1 MARFVTKFALAVI
14 ASTVWIAA
22 ASQMPAEESK
32 TVSFALFAPGQS
44 EKTIS
49 ALTKLFTQDNKNA
62 SVSLVKN
69 LPDAI
74 ASKADIVVLALSVK
88 EFNSLGPYDADA
100 LEKRKVIGISY
111 GAAKLYGEIG
121 LKISWGACAHGMEP
135 RIKVVDNATIAKAG
149 FDKVFGVY
157 APNAPQY
164 PASDVEYM
172 PFGIF
177 DGFPAIHKGLE
188 DVDVVARFNGD
199 LGYAPIVRQGNKILI
214 GFNPHAE
221 DWTEQFGD
229 LMRKLAAALNE
240 PLKNPGSQPV
250 ATHAPQTLEGDW
262 AGPDPE
268 RVMRLKNPVSQPVA
282 THAPQTLEGDW
293 AGPDPER
300 VMRLKNPVSQPVATH
315 APQTLEGDWA
325 VPEAGHVMRL
335 TRTNDGRSCS
345 IEWLPGFAND
355 SEKGFKPTRFDL
367 LGDNV
372 GATELPYGFAMCDH
386 GFKTEYFTAR
396 LENDELVLESYSIF
410 KDGSGRSNYHGGRKY
425 KRAAHAA
432 SDAYPSLKRVPNFFS
447 WESSD
452 QRESGKRIWI
462 RVDDT
467 TFVER
472 YPSNHENRFRI
483 LRSDKVKDVDGIVL
497 QISDSSHQAFIPYK
511 EIRNDAA
518 RPGNGPSNDRAPA
531 APNSTA
537 SHAEQPKLLM
547 RADEQSPWQ
556 IMGAMNH
563 VE

>member
-1 MARFVTKFALAVI
+1 MACFVSRFALAII
-14 ASTVWIAA
+14 ASAVCIAT

-32 TVSFALFAPGQS
+32 PVSFALFAPGQS

-49 ALTKLFTQDNKNA
+49 ALTELFTQGNKNA

-74 ASKADIVVLALSVK
+74 ASKADVLVLALSVK
-88 EFNSLGPYDADA
+88 EFTSLGPYDADA
-100 LEKRKVIGISY
+100 LKKRKVIGISY

-177 DGFPAIHKGLE
+177 DGFPSIHKGLE

-262 AGPDPE
+262 A
-268 RVMRLKNPVSQPVA
+268 
-282 THAPQTLEGDW
+282 
-293 AGPDPER
+293 
-300 VMRLKNPVSQPVATH
+300 
-315 APQTLEGDWA
+315 
-325 VPEAGHVMRL
+325 VPEAGRVMRL

-345 IEWLPGFAND
+345 IEWLPG
-355 SEKGFKPTRFDL
+355 
-367 LGDNV
+367 
-372 GATELPYGFAMCDH
+372 
-386 GFKTEYFTAR
+386 
-396 LENDELVLESYSIF
+396 
-410 KDGSGRSNYHGGRKY
+410 
-425 KRAAHAA
+425 
-432 SDAYPSLKRVPNFFS
+432 
-447 WESSD
+447 
-452 QRESGKRIWI
+452 
-462 RVDDT
+462 
-467 TFVER
+467 
-472 YPSNHENRFRI
+472 
-483 LRSDKVKDVDGIVL
+483 
-497 QISDSSHQAFIPYK
+497 
-511 EIRNDAA
+511 
-518 RPGNGPSNDRAPA
+518 
-531 APNSTA
+531 
-537 SHAEQPKLLM
+537 
-547 RADEQSPWQ
+547 
-556 IMGAMNH
+556 
-563 VE
+563 

>member
-1 MARFVTKFALAVI
+1 MTRLVTRFALAII
-14 ASTVWIAA
+14 ASAVCIAT

-32 TVSFALFAPGQS
+32 PVSFALFAPGQS

-49 ALTKLFTQDNKNA
+49 ALTELFTQGNKNA

-74 ASKADIVVLALSVK
+74 ASKADIMVLALSVK

-100 LEKRKVIGISY
+100 LKKRKIIGISY

-121 LKISWGACAHGMEP
+121 LKITWGMCAHGMEP
-135 RIKVVDNATIAKAG
+135 RIKVEDNATIAKAG

-157 APNAPQY
+157 SSNAPQY
-164 PASDVEYM
+164 PAQDVEYM
-172 PFGIF
+172 PFGIHV
-177 DGFPAIHKGLE
+177 GYPAIHRGLE

-221 DWTEQFGD
+221 DWSEQFGD

-262 AGPDPE
+262 
-268 RVMRLKNPVSQPVA
+268 
-282 THAPQTLEGDW
+282 GD
-293 AGPDPER
+293 
-300 VMRLKNPVSQPVATH
+300 
-315 APQTLEGDWA
+315 
-325 VPEAGHVMRL
+325 PEAGRVMRL

-372 GATELPYGFAMCDH
+372 GATDLPYGFAMWDH
-386 GFKTEYFTAR
+386 GFKLEYFTAR

-410 KDGSGRSNYHGGRKY
+410 KDGSGRSNYRQVGKM
-425 KRAAHAA
+425 KRAAHTA

-447 WESSD
+447 WEYSD
-452 QRESGKRIWI
+452 QPEPGKRIWI

-483 LRSDKVKDVDGIVL
+483 LRSDKANDVDGIVL
-497 QISDSSHQAFIPYK
+497 QISDSSRQAFIPYK

-518 RPGNGPSNDRAPA
+518 RSGNGQSKDSALTDA
-531 APNSTA
+531 NSTA

>member
-1 MARFVTKFALAVI
+1 MTRFVTTFALAI
-14 ASTVWIAA
+14 LAA
-22 ASQMPAEESK
+22 AVCIATAGQLPAQDSK
-32 TVSFALFAPGQS
+32 PISFALFAPGQS
-44 EKTIS
+44 ETTIS
-49 ALTKLFTQDNKNA
+49 ALAKLFTQINKNA
-62 SVSLVKN
+62 SVTVVKN

-74 ASKADIVVLALSVK
+74 TSKADVAVLALSLK

-100 LEKRKVIGISY
+100 LKQRKVIGISF
-111 GAAKLYGEIG
+111 GAAKLYGAIG

-135 RIKVVDNATIAKAG
+135 RIKVEDNATIASAG

-157 APNAPQY
+157 APKAPQR
-164 PASDVEYM
+164 PGQDVEYM

-177 DGFPAIHKGLE
+177 TGYPEIHKGLE

-221 DWTEQFGD
+221 DWTEQFSD
-229 LMRKLAAALNE
+229 LVRKLAAALNE
-240 PLKNPGSQPV
+240 PLKNPGSEPV
-250 ATHAPQTLEGDW
+250 
-262 AGPDPE
+262 
-268 RVMRLKNPVSQPVA
+268 VA
-282 THAPQTLEGDW
+282 
-293 AGPDPER
+293 
-300 VMRLKNPVSQPVATH
+300 H

-325 VPEAGHVMRL
+325 VPEAGRVMRL
-335 TRTNDGRSCS
+335 TRTNDGKSCS
-345 IEWLPGFAND
+345 IEWLPGFTND

-367 LGDNV
+367 LGDKG
-372 GATELPYGFAMCDH
+372 GATELPYGFAMWDH

-396 LENDELVLESYSIF
+396 LENGELVLESYSIF
-410 KDGSGRSNYHGGRKY
+410 KDGSGRSNYHGNRKY

-447 WESSD
+447 CEYSD
-452 QRESGKRIWI
+452 QREPKERQISPREMSHKTGGDLQTETDPTTGKIWM

-467 TFVER
+467 TFVAR
-472 YPSNHENRFRI
+472 YTSNHEDRFRI

-497 QISDSSHQAFIPYK
+497 QIYDSSLQAFIPYK

-518 RPGNGPSNDRAPA
+518 RSGSGQPNDSALTNA
-531 APNSTA
+531 SSTA

-547 RADEQSPWQ
+547 RADEKSPWLT
-556 IMGAMNH
+556 MGVMNH

>member
-22 ASQMPAEESK
+22 ASQVPAEDSK
-32 TVSFALFAPGQS
+32 PVSFALFAPGQS
-44 EKTIS
+44 EKTVS

-62 SVSLVKN
+62 SVSVVKN

-100 LEKRKVIGISY
+100 LKKRTVIGISY

-121 LKISWGACAHGMEP
+121 LKISWGACADGMEP

-157 APNAPQY
+157 APNTPQY

-262 AGPDPE
+262 A
-268 RVMRLKNPVSQPVA
+268 
-282 THAPQTLEGDW
+282 
-293 AGPDPER
+293 
-300 VMRLKNPVSQPVATH
+300 
-315 APQTLEGDWA
+315 
-325 VPEAGHVMRL
+325 VPEAGRVMRL

-372 GATELPYGFAMCDH
+372 GATELPYGFAMWDH

-447 WESSD
+447 CGYSD
-452 QRESGKRIWI
+452 QPESGKRIWI

-472 YPSNHENRFRI
+472 YSSNHENRFRI

-518 RPGNGPSNDRAPA
+518 RPGNGPSNDRALA